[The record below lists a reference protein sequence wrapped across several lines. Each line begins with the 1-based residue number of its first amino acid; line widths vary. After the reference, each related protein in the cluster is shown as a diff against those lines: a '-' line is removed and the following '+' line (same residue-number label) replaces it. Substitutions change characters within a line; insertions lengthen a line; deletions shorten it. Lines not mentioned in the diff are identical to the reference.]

1 MTNPY
6 KSPKMT
12 KASLIAPN
20 ARATIFE
27 RLMSH
32 SKLNGECLEYVGNND
47 HNGYGRIKAN
57 GRQLGAHRVAYV
69 EFIGDIDAG
78 MVVMHSCDN
87 PACINPNHLS
97 LGTVKQN
104 VHDCINKGRFYYG
117 GRALNAANSHGSN
130 YVRPICVYNEVES
143 RIYRSPSDAIKD
155 GFNKSTIYD
164 VLNGKF
170 KTTNGYK
177 AYYLPQAIA

>member
-12 KASLIAPN
+12 KESLIAPR

-32 SKLNGECLEYVGNND
+32 AKVNGECLEYVGNND

-104 VHDCINKGRFYYG
+104 IHDCINKGRFCHN
-117 GRALNAANSHGSN
+117 GRRKWSQRFILRAITLNLF
-130 YVRPICVYNEVES
+130 VFIMKWRV
-143 RIYRSPSDAIKD
+143 
-155 GFNKSTIYD
+155 
-164 VLNGKF
+164 
-170 KTTNGYK
+170 GYIEI
-177 AYYLPQAIA
+177 LWLL

>member
-12 KASLIAPN
+12 KESLIAPR

-32 SKLNGECLEYVGNND
+32 AKVNGECLEYVGNND

-69 EFIGDIDAG
+69 EFVGDIDAG
-78 MVVMHSCDN
+78 MVVMHTCDN
-87 PACINPNHLS
+87 PACINPNHMA
-97 LGTVKQN
+97 LGTVKEN
-104 VHDCINKGRFYYG
+104 VHDCINKGRFHFNVARNPKPRRKNKYKRGDY
-117 GRALNAANSHGSN
+117 AK
-130 YVRPICVYNEVES
+130 PICVYNDVES
-143 RIYRSPSDAIKD
+143 RIYRNPVIAIMD
-155 GFNKSTIYD
+155 GFHKGTLYE
-164 VLNGKF
+164 VLKGKF
-170 KTTNGYK
+170 LTTSGFR
-177 AYYLPQAIA
+177 AYYL